1 MAERARACLA
11 TPLAGFLTETLARDM
26 LARAGRSAVLGSA
39 LRRAAPALTA
49 RRGFMA
55 SVDEYGSHCFKGEV
69 ADKYLAKQGLPAGL
83 LNDSKWTE
91 SAKTADGVAAAIME
105 WAGDK
110 GASVFTH
117 WFQPLGASGVRLGM
131 TGQVRPAARS

>member
-1 MAERARACLA
+1 MSLIARAVTRGAAPALA
-11 TPLAGFLTETLARDM
+11 
-26 LARAGRSAVLGSA
+26 
-39 LRRAAPALTA
+39 RRAAPMLAPRA
-49 RRGFMA
+49 RTFM
-55 SVDEYGSHCFKGEV
+55 SSIEDYGEHCFKGAV